1 MLQKPSYYDDA
12 KLMEVGVG
20 NRIPAGWYPAALLG
34 VTQGQT
40 QSGSQYLD
48 FAFDIID
55 GEYTRYYAKDYN
67 AQTPYDGVKKWRG
80 NVRYFLSEKAIGMLK
95 GAMKAVEESN
105 PGYQWDWDETKI
117 KGKKV
122 GVGIREEEYEAND
135 GSVKTTTRPF
145 AMAAI
150 QRVITGEMTEPKPK
164 LLNKNGNGG
173 NGGYIAGASGQGY
186 TSPNL
191 KPPGYQTPGPV
202 PTQTAA
208 PKWEDL
214 SSDEE
219 LPF

>member
-1 MLQKPSYYDDA
+1 MIQKPTYYDDA
-12 KLMEVGVG
+12 KPMEVGVG
-20 NRIPAGWYPAALLG
+20 NRIAAGWYPAAILG
-34 VTQGQT
+34 VTQGET
-40 QSGSQYLD
+40 QNGSQYLD

-80 NVRYFLSEKAIGMLK
+80 NVRFFLSEKAIGMLK

-164 LLNKNGNGG
+164 LLNKNGG
-173 NGGYIAGASGQGY
+173 NSGYAGMNSQGY

-191 KPPGYQTPGPV
+191 TPPGYQSPV
-202 PTQTAA
+202 PSSQTAA
-208 PKWEDL
+208 PKWEPLDDD
-214 SSDEE
+214 SE

>member
-1 MLQKPSYYDDA
+1 M
-12 KLMEVGVG
+12 
-20 NRIPAGWYPAALLG
+20 
-34 VTQGQT
+34 
-40 QSGSQYLD
+40 
-48 FAFDIID
+48 
-55 GEYTRYYAKDYN
+55 
-67 AQTPYDGVKKWRG
+67 
-80 NVRYFLSEKAIGMLK
+80 RYFLSEKAIGMLK
-95 GAMKAVEESN
+95 GGMKAVEESN
-105 PGYQWDWDETKI
+105 PGYQWNWDENTI

-122 GVGIREEEYEAND
+122 GIGIREEEYEAND

-191 KPPGYQTPGPV
+191 KPPGYQTPSPAK
-202 PTQTAA
+202 TAA
-208 PKWEDL
+208 PKFEELGD
-214 SSDEE
+214 DEE